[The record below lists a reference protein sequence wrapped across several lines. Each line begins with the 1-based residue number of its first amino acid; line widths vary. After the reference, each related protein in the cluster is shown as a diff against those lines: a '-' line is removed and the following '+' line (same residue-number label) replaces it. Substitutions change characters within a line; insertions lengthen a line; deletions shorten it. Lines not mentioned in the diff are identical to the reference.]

1 MLSKPYKAQAD
12 RPEQERRVR
21 AGTTKPPYSHSHF
34 CINLTVNTWSA
45 ETERGFLLAGV
56 LWEPERP
63 ARPFPVK
70 MGPSRHADAPWVD
83 RLTGILGGNCEK
95 RGKRTEERA
104 RENDGRKEKRREYP
118 HCPTWINRQRVWIRT
133 SALLTT
139 LQDVPV
145 TNRALRLHWVAGQQ
159 LVTFTRQKKH
169 ADVNKRNGPHSCIDH
184 PRPES
189 TKRFKVILLGSGLD
203 MNLLRS
209 RIWLTPSGL
218 QQILKQTQFQNDT
231 LQIAYKDFVCG
242 LVVFLALV
250 WAKLRCY
257 SWVPNQSVVVVVRE
271 RGSWISSLVNPTKAA
286 PHWGLAV

>member
-1 MLSKPYKAQAD
+1 
-12 RPEQERRVR
+12 
-21 AGTTKPPYSHSHF
+21 
-34 CINLTVNTWSA
+34 
-45 ETERGFLLAGV
+45 
-56 LWEPERP
+56 
-63 ARPFPVK
+63 

-83 RLTGILGGNCEK
+83 RLTEILGGNCEK
-95 RGKRTEERA
+95 RGKRTRNGRTEERA

-133 SALLTT
+133 SAVLTT

-169 ADVNKRNGPHSCIDH
+169 ADVNKRNGPHSCIGH

-189 TKRFKVILLGSGLD
+189 TKRFKVVMLGSGSDL
-203 MNLLRS
+203 NRLRS

-218 QQILKQTQFQNDT
+218 QQILKQTRCQNDT
-231 LQIAYKDFVCG
+231 LQIVYKDFACG

-257 SWVPNQSVVVVVRE
+257 SWVPDRCRNQLLLWWESVGAE
-271 RGSWISSLVNPTKAA
+271 YFSWLIQPKLHRTED
-286 PHWGLAV
+286 